1 MEFTAISKFNPGT
14 RNQQETY
21 LLSINKLYRL
31 MNNDTSPIRVL
42 KKKKKNKKAKNTDQE
57 QNRGKEKLK
66 KKKRKKQI

>member
-42 KKKKKNKKAKNTDQE
+42 KKKKKNKNAKYTDQD
-57 QNRGKEKLK
+57 QYRGKEKLMGK
-66 KKKRKKQI
+66 MRIQHI